1 MMRLQVWPLF
11 GLQDP
16 QLWYSLEKDLRLAMR
31 PNFVAHIL
39 ATILALSYATWP
51 SAARSGQATTAK
63 SSTAAKPATKEPR
76 SPRGSSNR
84 SYGSI
89 SNIMKT
95 KHDTVKNS
103 ISNVR

>member
-1 MMRLQVWPLF
+1 MRLQVWPLF

-16 QLWYSLEKDLRLAMR
+16 QLWYPLEKGFEACDAAEFRRSYIGDHSGALLRDLAFGCSQR
-31 PNFVAHIL
+31 P
-39 ATILALSYATWP
+39 
-51 SAARSGQATTAK
+51 ATTAK
-63 SSTAAKPATKEPR
+63 ASTAAKPATKEPR